1 MLGVGVGPDKN
12 ERLLLGDAVFGPL
25 GTRFPLR
32 NRRIH
37 DSHNHSIAKMMIDL
51 KSSPE

>member
-12 ERLLLGDAVFGPL
+12 GRLLLGGAVFEPL
-25 GTRFPLR
+25 EVRFALR

-37 DSHNHSIAKMMIDL
+37 ASHNHSIAKLMLDL
-51 KSSPE
+51 ESSPE